1 VKWKSSK
8 LSEVALII
16 MGQSPPSNSYNNN
29 GQGLPLFQG
38 KAEFGYIHPKP
49 SRWCTEPTRV
59 AEANDILMSVRAP
72 VGPTNIAD
80 ITCCIGRGLA
90 AIRCKQKNALYKYVY
105 WYLKSIENSISG
117 LGQGSTFKAI
127 NRATIES
134 ISIPLPPIE
143 EQRRIAAILDK
154 ADEIRRKRQE
164 AIALTDEL
172 LRSTFLEMFGDPVTN
187 PMEWEV
193 EALSRVLKVL
203 HRYPTFYGCDY
214 IQDGIPVIKIGSVDE
229 NGIVDTN
236 LSHYDKVT
244 TDFSNKFPKTIV
256 KANDL
261 VMAVRGDTTGKI
273 GIIPLELA
281 GANISPNLIRLSPDT
296 KKCQSKYLFWVLHY
310 GRALIENR
318 INDTAKKSLTATT
331 LKEVP
336 IPVPP
341 VSKQNEFKRFCE
353 KADLM
358 GDNQA
363 YSRTTS
369 NNLFNSLLQ
378 KAFKGEL

>member
-1 VKWKSSK
+1 MKWKSSK